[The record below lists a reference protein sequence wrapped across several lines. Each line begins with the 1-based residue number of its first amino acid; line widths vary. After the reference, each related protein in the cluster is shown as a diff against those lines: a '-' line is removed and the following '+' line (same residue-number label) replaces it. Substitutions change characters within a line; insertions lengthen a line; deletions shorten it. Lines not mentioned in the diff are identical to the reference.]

1 MKSRSESR
9 HSSLQ
14 RLVWRGMYCTPHGS
28 GTPTSRRTRWRT
40 SRGVRGSSAPGRCG
54 SSAWSRSA
62 GGGSSSTARAVVTSV
77 DEQIAGRGSAAGA
90 GADAERVPLRVEIE
104 GEMVAPPWTQ
114 GSLDPDGQFVVGED
128 RIEQLFSASGS
139 VSIDGD
145 TISLHGGG
153 LRIHRKG
160 GNRSDYN
167 DFFGHCWQ
175 STAFPSGRAFG
186 YIHYTPRPD
195 GSIKYHEGWVMDGGE
210 ILPAKVVDTPWLAGT
225 EPDGD
230 DVGFTMRTPRGDVRI
245 EAQTALSTF
254 VPERSIGEGVD
265 LPDPPA
271 GDRPVPL
278 GWRGGLRHDRAVD
291 APADA
296 ERPSQSRN

>member
-1 MKSRSESR
+1 MW
-9 HSSLQ
+9 
-14 RLVWRGMYCTPHGS
+14 VWDDQGQVGLPRVGVEAVGATWETAQMATLNLALPGGRVLLAHANEPPHPVADEQGRPRIL
-28 GTPTSRRTRWRT
+28 GAGPLRFVCVEPFLRWRLEFD
-40 SRGVRGSSAPGRCG
+40 GP
-54 SSAWSRSA
+54 
-62 GGGSSSTARAVVTSV
+62 AVVTSV
-77 DEQIAGRGSAAGA
+77 DEQIAGRGGAAGA

-114 GSLDPDGQFVVGED
+114 GTLDPDGQFVVGED

-139 VSIDGD
+139 VSIGGD
-145 TISLHGGG
+145 TIALRGGG

-175 STAFPSGRAFG
+175 STSFPSGRAFG

-195 GSIKYHEGWVMDGGE
+195 GTIKYHEGWVMDGGE

-225 EPDGD
+225 QPDGE

-254 VPERSIGEGVD
+254 VPGAGDRRRRDV
-265 LPDPPA
+265 PHAPA

-278 GWRGGLRHDRAVD
+278 G
-291 APADA
+291 
-296 ERPSQSRN
+296 